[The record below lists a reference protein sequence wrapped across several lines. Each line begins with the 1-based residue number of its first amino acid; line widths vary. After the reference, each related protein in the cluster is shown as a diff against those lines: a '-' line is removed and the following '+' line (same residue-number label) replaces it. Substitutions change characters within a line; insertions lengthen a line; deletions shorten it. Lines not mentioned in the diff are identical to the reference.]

1 MNTDDIDKLDLSAEE
16 QGALPNFIP
25 PSAAKAPVAADRP
38 VENDELVSPQVASEE
53 AVAPEQVQPSAP
65 KAPETPEAAA
75 DAAPLGV
82 DQPAAPQAGADS
94 GQERAIERT
103 YAGVLVDHGS
113 APYKH
118 DPQEKQNYFV
128 TLNTPEGPETVWG
141 IDLQRAME
149 ENGAQPGEAIRM
161 DFLGSESVEVQ
172 ANVRDAQG
180 NVIGTEPKQVM
191 RNAWDVQVIDAAE
204 LDLLQGQAAWSSVA
218 DELRSSREASEP
230 QASAQQQDAP
240 QGAEAQAAQKQQEA
254 LSELDPNTLE
264 ALMAVANGTRSRASG
279 LNPDEVLR
287 VNEVLHSQPQQAM
300 IAGAGPTRGQEQ
312 VRTGAEALL
321 EGGATLVGGAAS
333 LAGSVMKGVGKG
345 ASALAGALRG
355 RDSEAD
361 AQFGAA
367 GIAQDKPLGI
377 EGPDA
382 QGAGVQVLPRLSEYR
397 VSQVEKAAGNYEK
410 AHQEFWAADKM
421 PAIREQIEARAQET
435 GLSVQ
440 DVMEKMKPNGE
451 FADLHEK
458 FNEAVSQSPDA
469 QSSKKAMDKAL
480 DSWAR
485 QYGRAQEELLNPET
499 EGSPHYEKLKGRLD
513 GSNDK
518 MQRTTSETPA
528 FEGEDQSHFERLKEA
543 LQKIAERLKEMVK
556 SFAEFVKGK
565 ASPKAEATG
574 GEHAPSP

>member
-1 MNTDDIDKLDLSAEE
+1 MNTDDIDKLDLSADE

-25 PSAAKAPVAADRP
+25 PNAAKAPVAADGP
-38 VENDELVSPQVASEE
+38 VVKDELVSPQVAQEE
-53 AVAPEQVQPSAP
+53 SIAPAQAQSSAP
-65 KAPETPEAAA
+65 KAPEAAA
-75 DAAPLGV
+75 DTAALSADQAAAPGAAV
-82 DQPAAPQAGADS
+82 DS
-94 GQERAIERT
+94 SQERVIERT
-103 YAGVLVDHGS
+103 YAGALVDHGS
-113 APYKH
+113 AHYKH
-118 DPQEKQNYFV
+118 DPQEKQSYFV

-149 ENGAQPGEAIRM
+149 ENGAQPGETIRI
-161 DFLGSESVEVQ
+161 DFLGSVPVLVQ

-180 NVIGTEPKQVM
+180 NVIGTEPKEVM
-191 RNAWDVQVIDAAE
+191 RNAWDVQAIDAAQLE
-204 LDLLQGQAAWSSVA
+204 LLRGQAAQSSVA
-218 DELRSSREASEP
+218 DDLRTEREPSDP
-230 QASAQQQDAP
+230 QAASQQQDA
-240 QGAEAQAAQKQQEA
+240 AEVVTDPRIN
-254 LSELDPNTLE
+254 EL
-264 ALMAVANGTRSRASG
+264 LMAIANSVKDNKSG
-279 LNPDEVLR
+279 LNPDEVQR
-287 VNEVLHSQPQQAM
+287 VNEVLHGQPQQAM

-321 EGGATLVGGAAS
+321 EGGASLVGGAAS

-345 ASALAGALRG
+345 ASALAGTLRG

-377 EGPDA
+377 EAPDA
-382 QGAGVQVLPRLSEYR
+382 EAAGVQVLPRLSEYR

-469 QSSKKAMDKAL
+469 QSSKKSMDKAL

-518 MQRTTSETPA
+518 MQRNASETPA